1 MSDIEASVGQEV
13 ALGGQLDITVSRDE
27 LAQKLA
33 LVSRGVSTRTAV
45 QILGGI
51 LLRAAG
57 NRVELAATDMEL
69 SLRTPLDAT
78 VSGDGAVVVPGK
90 LFADLSRLLPEGD
103 VELQY
108 RPDENVLQVRC
119 GPAEYRLNTYSA
131 EDFPRL
137 PDSDAAPTHTV
148 DAASLLATVASVGR
162 AVSRDEARPVLTG
175 ILVRFGEGKLI
186 MAATD
191 SYRLSYK
198 ETPIEGD
205 VPELEA
211 IVPARALEE
220 VRRLATAGDTLEL
233 GVQENQVLFG
243 IDGTWLTTRR
253 IEGQFPKFDELRP
266 KEFTHEVVLPR
277 EELLEVVRR
286 TSVMAHRN
294 SPLRLRFAEGEV
306 TVWAQTQD
314 VGEARETLPIR
325 FDGDP
330 LEIGFNADFLRD
342 GIESAEG
349 DEMRLRLIDP
359 LRPGL
364 IQGPDDDFWYLI
376 MPIRLAG

>member
-1 MSDIEASVGQEV
+1 MTNTE
-13 ALGGQLDITVSRDE
+13 TVIGSGLKIVCTREE
-27 LAQKLA
+27 LARKLA
-33 LVSRGVSTRTAV
+33 IVGRGVSTRTAV
-45 QILGGI
+45 QILSGV
-51 LLRAAG
+51 LLRATG
-57 NRVELAATDMEL
+57 GKLELAATDMEL
-69 SLRTPLDAT
+69 SIRTSVEEAR
-78 VSGDGAVVVPGK
+78 VEGEGAAVVPGR
-90 LFADLSRLLPEGD
+90 LLVDLSRLLPESE
-103 VELQY
+103 VTIEF
-108 RPDENVLQVRC
+108 REEENVLRVQC
-119 GPAEYRLNTYSA
+119 GPAEYRLNTYGA

-137 PDSDAAPTHTV
+137 PETDSAPTSTV
-148 DAASLLATVASVGR
+148 SADALLETLASVGR

-175 ILVRFGEGKLI
+175 ILVKFGDGKLV

-198 ETPIEGD
+198 ETPIEGNAPD
-205 VPELEA
+205 IEA

-220 VRRLATAGDTLEL
+220 LRRLAPAGGTLEL

-266 KEFTHEVVLPR
+266 KEFTYEVTVPR

-286 TSVMAHRN
+286 TAVMAHRN
-294 SPLRLRFAEGEV
+294 SPLRLRFADGEL
-306 TVWAQTQD
+306 TVWTQTQD
-314 VGEARETLPIR
+314 VGEARETLPVR
-325 FDGDP
+325 FEGEP

-349 DEMRLRLIDP
+349 DELRVRLIDP

-364 IQGPDDDFWYLI
+364 LQGPGDDFWYLI

>member
-13 ALGGQLDITVSRDE
+13 ALGGQLDISVSRDE

-57 NRVELAATDMEL
+57 DSVELAATDMEL
-69 SLRTPLDAT
+69 SLRTPLQAT

-103 VELQY
+103 VELEY
-108 RPDENVLQVRC
+108 RQDENVLQVRC

-137 PDSDAAPTHTV
+137 PD
-148 DAASLLATVASVGR
+148 ASVGR

-175 ILVRFGEGKLI
+175 ILVRFGEGKLV

-220 VRRLATAGDTLEL
+220 VRRLATA
-233 GVQENQVLFG
+233 
-243 IDGTWLTTRR
+243 
-253 IEGQFPKFDELRP
+253 
-266 KEFTHEVVLPR
+266 
-277 EELLEVVRR
+277 
-286 TSVMAHRN
+286 A
-294 SPLRLRFAEGEV
+294 
-306 TVWAQTQD
+306 
-314 VGEARETLPIR
+314 
-325 FDGDP
+325 
-330 LEIGFNADFLRD
+330 
-342 GIESAEG
+342 
-349 DEMRLRLIDP
+349 
-359 LRPGL
+359 
-364 IQGPDDDFWYLI
+364 
-376 MPIRLAG
+376 

>member
-1 MSDIEASVGQEV
+1 MSDIETT
-13 ALGGQLDITVSRDE
+13 LGSGLKITCSREE

-33 LVSRGVSTRTAV
+33 VVSRGVSTRTAV

-51 LLRAAG
+51 LIRADG
-57 NRVELAATDMEL
+57 ERVELAATDMEL
-69 SLRTPLDAT
+69 SLRTPLDAG
-78 VSGDGAVVVPGK
+78 VEGNGATVVPGR
-90 LFADLSRLLPEGD
+90 LLADLARLLPAGN
-103 VELQY
+103 VEMEYQEE
-108 RPDENVLQVRC
+108 ENVLGVRC

-137 PDSDAAPTHTV
+137 PDTSAVTTHAIEA
-148 DAASLLATVASVGR
+148 DSFLATIASVGR

-175 ILVRFGEGKLI
+175 VLVRFGDGKLV

-198 ETPIEGD
+198 ETSVAGAI
-205 VPELEA
+205 PELEA

-220 VRRLATAGDTLEL
+220 VRRLAGAGDSIEL

-243 IDGTWLTTRR
+243 IDDTWLTTRR

-266 KEFTHEVVLPR
+266 KEFVHEVVLPR
-277 EELLEVVRR
+277 DELLEVVRR

-294 SPLRLRFAEGEV
+294 SPLRLRFSEGEV
-306 TVWAQTQD
+306 TVWTQTQD
-314 VGEARETLPIR
+314 VGEARESLPVR
-325 FDGDP
+325 FDGEP

-342 GIESAEG
+342 GIESVEG

-364 IQGPDDDFWYLI
+364 IQGPADDFWYLI

>member
-1 MSDIEASVGQEV
+1 MSDIEASVGQEA
-13 ALGGQLDITVSRDE
+13 ALGGRLDIAVSRDE

-51 LLRAAG
+51 LLRAAD

-90 LFADLSRLLPEGD
+90 LFADLSRLLPKGD

-108 RPDENVLQVRC
+108 RQDENVLQVRC

-137 PDSDAAPTHTV
+137 PDSDATPTHTV

-175 ILVRFGEGKLI
+175 ILVRFGDGKLI

-198 ETPIEGD
+198 ETPIEGE

-325 FDGDP
+325 FDGDS

-364 IQGPDDDFWYLI
+364 IQGPGDDFWYLI

>member
-1 MSDIEASVGQEV
+1 MSDIETT
-13 ALGGQLDITVSRDE
+13 LGPGLKIACSREE
-27 LAQKLA
+27 LAQKVA
-33 LVSRGVSTRTAV
+33 VVSRGVSTRTAV

-51 LLRAAG
+51 LIRAEG
-57 NRVELAATDMEL
+57 DGVQLAATDMEL

-78 VSGDGAVVVPGK
+78 VESDGAAVVPGR
-90 LFADLSRLLPEGD
+90 LLADLARLLPPGD
-103 VELQY
+103 VEIEY
-108 RPDENVLQVRC
+108 RETENVLEVRC

-137 PDSDAAPTHTV
+137 PDTTSAVTHALDA
-148 DAASLLATVASVGR
+148 DSFLSTVASVGR

-175 ILVRFGEGKLI
+175 ILVRFGDGKLV

-198 ETPIEGD
+198 ETPMEGEI
-205 VPELEA
+205 PELEA

-220 VRRLATAGDTLEL
+220 VRRLASGGTLEL
-233 GVQENQVLFG
+233 GVLENQVLFG
-243 IDGTWLTTRR
+243 IEETWLTTRR

-266 KEFTHEVVLPR
+266 KEFAHEVVLPR

-294 SPLRLRFAEGEV
+294 SPLRLRFSEGEV
-306 TVWAQTQD
+306 TVWTQTQD
-314 VGEARETLPIR
+314 IGEARESLPIR

-330 LEIGFNADFLRD
+330 LEIGFNAEFLRD

>member
-1 MSDIEASVGQEV
+1 MNDIGTT
-13 ALGGQLDITVSRDE
+13 LGSGLKITCSREE

-33 LVSRGVSTRTAV
+33 IVSRGVSTRTAV

-51 LLRAAG
+51 LVRANAQG
-57 NRVELAATDMEL
+57 VELAATDMEL
-69 SLRTPLDAT
+69 SLRTPLEGNVDG
-78 VSGDGAVVVPGK
+78 SGAVVVPGR
-90 LFADLSRLLPEGD
+90 LFADLARLLPAGD
-103 VELQY
+103 VELEY
-108 RPDENVLQVRC
+108 REDEGVLDVRC
-119 GPAEYRLNTYSA
+119 GPAEYRLNTFGA

-137 PDSDAAPTHTV
+137 PDADAAGTHTV
-148 DAASLLATVASVGR
+148 DVDSFLSTIASVGR

-175 ILVRFGEGKLI
+175 ILVKFGGGKLV

-198 ETPIEGD
+198 ETPLQD
-205 VPELEA
+205 AVPELEA

-220 VRRLATAGDTLEL
+220 VRRLASAGGTLEL

-243 IDGTWLTTRR
+243 LDDTWLTTRR
-253 IEGQFPKFDELRP
+253 IEGQFPKFEELRP
-266 KEFTHEVVLPR
+266 KEFTHDVVLPR

-294 SPLRLRFAEGEV
+294 SPLRLRFSEGEV
-306 TVWAQTQD
+306 TVWTQTQD
-314 VGEARETLPIR
+314 VGEARESLPVR

-349 DEMRLRLIDP
+349 DEIRLRLIDP

-364 IQGPDDDFWYLI
+364 IQGPGEDFWYLI

>member
-1 MSDIEASVGQEV
+1 MSDIEASTGREV
-13 ALGGQLDITVSRDE
+13 ALGGQLDIAVSRGE

-78 VSGDGAVVVPGK
+78 VTGDGAVVVPGK

-103 VELQY
+103 VEIQY

-137 PDSDAAPTHTV
+137 PDSEAAPTHTV

-175 ILVRFGEGKLI
+175 ILVRFGEGKLV

-198 ETPIEGD
+198 ETPIEGE

-220 VRRLATAGDTLEL
+220 VRRLASPGDTLEL

>member
-1 MSDIEASVGQEV
+1 MSKTEAVIGSGLKIVC
-13 ALGGQLDITVSRDE
+13 SRAGARAE
-27 LAQKLA
+27 ARA
-33 LVSRGVSTRTAV
+33 SSARGVSTRTAV

-51 LLRAAG
+51 LLRGVAG
-57 NRVELAATDMEL
+57 RLELAATDMEL
-69 SLRTPLDAT
+69 SVRTSLDAD
-78 VSGDGAVVVPGK
+78 VEGDGRSSSAALLV
-90 LFADLSRLLPEGD
+90 DLSRLLPAGVVTIEHR
-103 VELQY
+103 E
-108 RPDENVLQVRC
+108 DENILHVRC
-119 GPAEYRLNTYSA
+119 GSAEYRLNTFGA

-137 PDSDAAPTHTV
+137 PAVETTTLHTLAADT
-148 DAASLLATVASVGR
+148 LLETVASVGR

-175 ILVRFGEGKLI
+175 ILVRFAEGKLI

-198 ETPIEGD
+198 ETPVEGPT
-205 VPELEA
+205 PELEA

-220 VRRLATAGDTLEL
+220 LRRLVSAGGTIEL
-233 GVQENQVLFG
+233 GVQENQVVFG
-243 IDGTWLTTRR
+243 VEGTWLTTRR
-253 IEGQFPKFDELRP
+253 IEGQFPKFDELKP
-266 KEFTHEVVLPR
+266 KEFTHEVSLPR

-306 TVWAQTQD
+306 TVWTQTVD
-314 VGEARETLPIR
+314 VGEARETMPIR

-342 GIESAEG
+342 GIESAAG
-349 DEMRLRLIDP
+349 DELRLRLIDP

-364 IQGPDDDFWYLI
+364 IQGAGDDFWYLI

>member
-1 MSDIEASVGQEV
+1 MNRTETMVGSGLKIV
-13 ALGGQLDITVSRDE
+13 CSRDE
-27 LAQKLA
+27 FAQKLA
-33 LVSRGVSTRTAV
+33 IVGRGVSTRTAV
-45 QILGGI
+45 QILSGI
-51 LLRAAG
+51 LVRASG
-57 NRVELAATDMEL
+57 GKLELVATDMEL
-69 SLRTPLDAT
+69 SIRTSLEAR
-78 VSGDGAVVVPGK
+78 VEGEGAVVVPGR
-90 LFADLSRLLPEGD
+90 LLVDLSRLLPENE
-103 VELQY
+103 VTIEH
-108 RPDENVLQVRC
+108 REEENILHVRC
-119 GPAEYRLNTYSA
+119 GAAEYRLNTYGA

-137 PDSDAAPTHTV
+137 PEIEAANTHTL
-148 DAASLLATVASVGR
+148 DADVLLETVASVGR

-175 ILVRFGEGKLI
+175 ILVRFGEGKLV

-198 ETPIEGD
+198 ETLLEGKA
-205 VPELEA
+205 PELEA

-220 VRRLATAGDTLEL
+220 LRRLAVPGGTIEL
-233 GVQENQVLFG
+233 AVQENQVVFG
-243 IDGTWLTTRR
+243 VGGTWLTTRR

-266 KEFTHEVVLPR
+266 KEFKYEVTLPR

-306 TVWAQTQD
+306 TVWTQTQD

-325 FDGDP
+325 FDGEP
-330 LEIGFNADFLRD
+330 LEIGFNADFMRD
-342 GIESAEG
+342 GIESADGE
-349 DEMRLRLIDP
+349 EVRLRLIDP

-364 IQGPDDDFWYLI
+364 IQGPGDDFWYLI

>member
-1 MSDIEASVGQEV
+1 MNTVLSG
-13 ALGGQLDITVSRDE
+13 LKITCSREE

-33 LVSRGVSTRTAV
+33 VVGRGVSTRTAV

-51 LLRAAG
+51 LIRAEG
-57 NRVELAATDMEL
+57 GTVELAATDMEL
-69 SLRTPLDAT
+69 SLRTTLEAE
-78 VSGDGAVVVPGK
+78 VAGDGAVVVPGR
-90 LFADLSRLLPEGD
+90 LLVDLSRLLPAAE
-103 VELQY
+103 VELEY
-108 RPDENVLQVRC
+108 REDENVLQVRC
-119 GPAEYRLNTYSA
+119 GPAEYRLNTYGA

-137 PDSDAAPTHTV
+137 PDTAAAQTHTV
-148 DAASLLATVASVGR
+148 EADSLLATVASVGR

-175 ILVRFGEGKLI
+175 ILVRFGEGKLV

-198 ETPIEGD
+198 ETPIEGS
-205 VPELEA
+205 VPDLEA
-211 IVPARALEE
+211 IVPARALDE
-220 VRRLATAGDTLEL
+220 VKRLASAGGTLEL

-266 KEFTHEVVLPR
+266 KEFKYEVTIAR
-277 EELLEVVRR
+277 DELLEVVRR

-294 SPLRLRFAEGEV
+294 SPLRLRFTEGEV
-306 TVWAQTQD
+306 TVWTQTQD
-314 VGEARETLPIR
+314 VGEARETLPVR
-325 FDGDP
+325 FDGEP
-330 LEIGFNADFLRD
+330 LEIGFNAEFLRD

-349 DEMRLRLIDP
+349 EEMRLRLIDP

-364 IQGPDDDFWYLI
+364 IQGLGEDFWYLI